1 MQLRKSIGLY
11 GAIIALSVGVLGVY
25 GFQSFN
31 LGESQTSSTNLESS
45 HIGGHVTMFATDPD
59 GRITAYR
66 QSDNI
71 VVSQGED
78 CAAKA
83 LFTLTTGSYTDCTGA
98 ITGGSFTVM
107 ALGTGTNGNSRS
119 DLNLNAETAA
129 TGLARVAASQVNAT
143 VAPAGGTSKV
153 SLLNTFTN
161 TSGGTVTITEAG
173 LFNST
178 TKTTDGMFAEEPI
191 SPSIALN
198 NNDALTVKWTISL
211 AN

>member
-31 LGESQTSSTNLESS
+31 LGESQTSSTNLENS
-45 HIGGHVTMFATDPD
+45 HIGGHVTMYATDPD
-59 GRITAYR
+59 GRITSYR

-83 LFTLTTGSYTDCTGA
+83 LFTLTTGSFTDCTGT

-107 ALGTGTNGNSRS
+107 ALGTGTNGNAKGNTA
-119 DLNLNAETAA
+119 LTTETAA
-129 TGLARVAASQVNAT
+129 TGLARAAATTVNAT
-143 VAPAGGTSKV
+143 VASGSAGSLV
-153 SLLNTFTN
+153 SLQKTFTN
-161 TSGGTVTITEAG
+161 TSGGAVVVSEAG

-178 TKTTDGMFAEEPI
+178 DRTTDGMFAEEPI
-191 SPSIALN
+191 SPSITLN
-198 NNDALTVKWTISL
+198 NNDALTVKWTITIGS
-211 AN
+211 